1 MLWFWSLFP
10 EYQVFDLGGRLG
22 RIRVYP
28 KGEIMGRTTGQSVF
42 AGLIALVVGMA
53 GIFYGARVEAAVTSQ
68 DLERAR
74 NFRRQAMAA
83 QNVGDLNQALLLYSR
98 AAVFNPEDAVL
109 YNDLGLVY
117 QALKKYPQAKAAF
130 QKAIELDQRY
140 SAPYYNVGLLYKE
153 QGQFDLAVFNF
164 RRRVDMGDPLDPWT
178 LKAQEA
184 LEEIY
189 ARLPALNRERIIEG
203 AAEMEFYIARDKLFA
218 RDLAARQSV
227 TDFNVAFMHGRDAFR
242 NANYGWAVKH
252 FEDALRINPESYEAK
267 HALERARQQFSREAM
282 GSALNETLANNR
294 DNILDQYVVEAQSM
308 FPESG
313 Q

>member
-1 MLWFWSLFP
+1 MMLWLWILFP
-10 EYQVFDLGGRLG
+10 DV
-22 RIRVYP
+22 IRGYP
-28 KGEIMGRTTGQSVF
+28 KGKIMDRMTAQGIRSVF
-42 AGLIALVVGMA
+42 AAFVAGAMA
-53 GIFYGARVEAAVTSQ
+53 VMCCAAVEAKVSTQ

-74 NFRRQAMAA
+74 NFRRQAITA
-83 QNVGDLNQALLLYSR
+83 QNEGDINRALLLYSR
-98 AAVFNPEDAVL
+98 AVVFNPEDAVL

-140 SAPYYNVGLLYKE
+140 AAPYYNIGLLYQE

-164 RRRVDMGDPLDPWT
+164 RKRVDMGDPLDPWT

-189 ARLPALNRERIIEG
+189 ARLPALNRDRIIES

-218 RDLAARQSV
+218 RDLAVRQAV
-227 TDFNVAFMHGRDAFR
+227 TDFNVAFMHGRNAFR

-252 FEDALRINPESYEAK
+252 FEDALRINPESYEAR
-267 HALERARQQFSREAM
+267 HALERSRQQLNREAM

>member
-1 MLWFWSLFP
+1 M
-10 EYQVFDLGGRLG
+10 FDPGGGRLG
-22 RIRVYP
+22 RLRVYP
-28 KGEIMGRTTGQSVF
+28 KGEIMSRTTGQRMC
-42 AGLIALVVGMA
+42 AGLIALVL
-53 GIFYGARVEAAVTSQ
+53 GISGLWYGATVEAAVTPQ

-83 QNVGDLNQALLLYSR
+83 QNEGDLNRALLLYSR

-140 SAPYYNVGLLYKE
+140 SAPYYNIGLLYKE

-178 LKAQEA
+178 LKAQES

-218 RDLAARQSV
+218 RDLAARQAV

-252 FEDALRINPESYEAK
+252 FEDALRINPESYEAR
-267 HALERARQQFSREAM
+267 HALERSRQQFSREAM